1 MALNLAIFGAK
12 VPHKHRDDFK
22 VQARGQETK
31 FLVFIAWFHVIKF
44 LIGNGY
50 AHNLLFMSTLNSEFA
65 KN

>member
-1 MALNLAIFGAK
+1 MTS
-12 VPHKHRDDFK
+12 K
-22 VQARGQETK
+22 VQAREQKVK

-65 KN
+65 KK